1 MFTFFFAV
9 FERCPWLSAM
19 DGVFGDSQ
27 EDEDAAEDELEFFK
41 YVQDEVL
48 EAKILNMTT
57 VPGPH
62 KKKMPSSFG

>member
-1 MFTFFFAV
+1 
-9 FERCPWLSAM
+9 M

-27 EDEDAAEDELEFFK
+27 EDEDAAEDELDFFK

-57 VPGPH
+57 VPGLH